1 MGQVFYEWTIEQ
13 IENTELKLKTI
24 TVPGDILSGVLQ
36 GLILGPL
43 LFYIYICDTTLY
55 IYGEN
60 RKPVIKLLEQSSI

>member
-1 MGQVFYEWTIEQ
+1 M
-13 IENTELKLKTI
+13 KTI

-36 GLILGPL
+36 GSILGPL
-43 LFYIYICDTTLY
+43 LFYIYICDMFFLLKDMHVADYGDDTTLY